1 MHVLQSV
8 NTVSSLNTFTVM
20 EVLQGL
26 ILLMSISIS
35 TSFGIG
41 ES

>member
-26 ILLMSISIS
+26 ILLLFIFS